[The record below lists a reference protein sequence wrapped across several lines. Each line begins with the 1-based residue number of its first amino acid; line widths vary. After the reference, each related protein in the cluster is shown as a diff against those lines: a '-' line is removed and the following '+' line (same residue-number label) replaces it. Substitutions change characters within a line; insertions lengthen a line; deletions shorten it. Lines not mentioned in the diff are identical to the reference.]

1 MKRAPEIFKKNH
13 EIKYINKIVSR
24 FHEILPAMVNPSLV
38 SIMVKLLSA
47 KVPISWPSD
56 SSLDLSLSG
65 AWKKTREIQ
74 FHGIFIAILYYY

>member
-1 MKRAPEIFKKNH
+1 MKSNR
-13 EIKYINKIVSR
+13 YINKIISR

-38 SIMVKLLSA
+38 SIIVKLLSA

>member
-1 MKRAPEIFKKNH
+1 MKSNR
-13 EIKYINKIVSR
+13 YINKIISR

>member
-1 MKRAPEIFKKNH
+1 MSLQIDNKKKIR

-74 FHGIFIAILYYY
+74 YHGIFIAILYYY